1 MSNRRELL
9 GRSLYLF
16 LVYFISLPLNRFLLL
31 AKLIKNKISQKIPEK
46 CDVYDELTRRRHR
59 ILKINKI

>member
-46 CDVYDELTRRRHR
+46 CDV
-59 ILKINKI
+59 